1 MTIPN
6 RVEIVDLDL
15 VVTVSEP
22 RSRHEI
28 WVALNLKNIL
38 SSEVLL
44 RVFNTVHHLDV
55 LVLVLLLCF

>member
-15 VVTVSEP
+15 VIAVSEP